1 MSSVIPIFKR
11 GHVEIHGGVVSSANI
26 TDQNGTRPDVSN
38 VGQYRFF
45 VDLIE
50 PYGGRLGIWDGPF
63 YEDAIREG
71 ESAGRENAVPIH
83 DLVMGVTK

>member
-11 GHVEIHGGVVSSANI
+11 GHVEIHGGVVSSSTI
-26 TDQNGTRPDVSN
+26 TDAHGTRPDRSN

-50 PYGGRLGIWDGPF
+50 RDGGRIGLWDGPAHA
-63 YEDAIREG
+63 DAIREA
-71 ESAGRENAVPIH
+71 EAVSRDAAIPVR
-83 DLVMGVTK
+83 DLVVGGEA